1 MGRAKIQPRR
11 TGDFSKCPALGQG
24 EKMKKLNFCF
34 LFLVAVTLLT
44 ALTACVQSVSTPW
57 PTALATAAPATRT
70 PAPTATATQVPT
82 ATATLAPTATA
93 TAVAVEESTCPLLDK
108 GVQVDFEKVPDKDGF
123 YILSSSM
130 KELSP
135 YQGCQFLVEGRQ
147 ILVEEH
153 HIWAFSNTS
162 WTLKIREGSVW
173 VYPAEWNMGDFSTKK
188 APIAAEFVTAK
199 RNNQSA
205 NGYDWVIYVHIGT
218 QTYEFPAGQDTPI
231 VTLPDNADF
240 VQPEPLEIHG
250 VWDAKTASF
259 NVSIGAEGA
268 TTVALLD
275 GKLVYWAE
283 AQDNVFFKSAE
294 AWLMPSKWSQDQIE
308 DWAKA
313 QFPKKE
319 LGPYKPAD

>member
-1 MGRAKIQPRR
+1 
-11 TGDFSKCPALGQG
+11 
-24 EKMKKLNFCF
+24 
-34 LFLVAVTLLT
+34 
-44 ALTACVQSVSTPW
+44 
-57 PTALATAAPATRT
+57 
-70 PAPTATATQVPT
+70 
-82 ATATLAPTATA
+82 
-93 TAVAVEESTCPLLDK
+93 
-108 GVQVDFEKVPDKDGF
+108 
-123 YILSSSM
+123 
-130 KELSP
+130 
-135 YQGCQFLVEGRQ
+135 
-147 ILVEEH
+147 
-153 HIWAFSNTS
+153 
-162 WTLKIREGSVW
+162 
-173 VYPAEWNMGDFSTKK
+173 MGDFSTKK